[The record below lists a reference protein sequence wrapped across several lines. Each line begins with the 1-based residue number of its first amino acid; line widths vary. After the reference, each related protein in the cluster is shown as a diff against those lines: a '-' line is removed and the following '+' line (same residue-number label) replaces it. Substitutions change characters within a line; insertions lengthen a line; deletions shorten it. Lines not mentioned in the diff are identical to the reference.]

1 MFKKIFLFIFA
12 ALCLLLL
19 VIFIRP
25 GILINP
31 ENLKF
36 LLNKSETLK
45 DWSWEEAHFKHE
57 WKHWNDRKFSGHFKN
72 FCLKFNHES
81 FIFESCLKE
90 VSWDLKL
97 KWSMDQGLVATTVS
111 PFVLSSD
118 LMNITLLPTEETSGP
133 LPEIWKYWK
142 LLWSKAVPD
151 MMIKVDKIQVA
162 KDKRLFNFDLKL
174 VKARNTLEMNSWI
187 LKLSADPKK
196 VEVTML
202 KEYKL
207 PIEGKFAL
215 PLYLK
220 EVKLLAIMQE
230 KGIPLEITGNLD
242 LLSFKINS
250 FVDLPLQKDYL
261 RSILLVSK
269 ADLQILDTKSKI
281 SKFVPKPYN
290 TLPAPLNVMNGTIKS
305 FIHVEEMKNTS
316 LVLIKS
322 STGLDLTSAQQ
333 SLKFTMTCDIPLEIN
348 TFTPG
353 AISIG
358 VDFENVK
365 LQLPRLS
372 KRSPPPQFFPDR
384 RFKKSLSRP
393 KKNKEKSNLSLD
405 LEALNDEALQ
415 IKTNLLDEALRM
427 NFDLKVREGEIK
439 EGFVKILPLKTTVF
453 KRPIRLQNLV
463 INFKAPI
470 DPVMKATLKFPL
482 PEYRITLD
490 LEGPVSDPRYV
501 FTSEPPL
508 PQNDIFAVLLFGRPL
523 SELDTN
529 DKNAATKTNKLLSK
543 GILSLSVLYFLAGSP
558 VEYVGYDPESK
569 NATAQFGLGNKSS
582 LRVGGGR
589 EGVNST
595 AIRRSLGK
603 GWYLDTSVQS
613 SSTPTDTDSRNYG
626 VLLERIIAY

>member
-1 MFKKIFLFIFA
+1 MLKKILIFILLSFSLF
-12 ALCLLLL
+12 LLL
-19 VIFIRP
+19 IFIRP

-31 ENLKF
+31 ESLKF
-36 LLNKSETLK
+36 LLSKSAVLK
-45 DWSWEEAHFKHE
+45 EWSWKEAQFRHE

-72 FCLKFNHES
+72 LCLEFNHES
-81 FIFESCLKE
+81 FIFDSCLKE
-90 VSWDLKL
+90 VSWDLQL
-97 KWSMDQGLVATTVS
+97 SWTLNDGLVVTTLS
-111 PFVLSSD
+111 PFFLSSD
-118 LMNITLLPTEETSGP
+118 LMNITLLPSEKTSGAP
-133 LPEIWKYWK
+133 PEIWRYWK
-142 LLWSKAVPD
+142 LLWSKVVPD
-151 MMIKVDKIQVA
+151 MLIEVEKVQTV
-162 KDKRLFNFDLKL
+162 KDKRQYSFDLKL
-174 VKARNTLEMNSWI
+174 VKAKNTLELKSWI
-187 LKLSADPKK
+187 LKLNADPEK

-202 KEYKL
+202 EEYRL
-207 PIEGKFAL
+207 PIEGKFAI

-220 EVKLLAIMQE
+220 QAKLLAVMKE
-230 KGIPLEITGNLD
+230 KGIPIELTGDLE

-250 FVDLPLQKDYL
+250 YVDLPLQKDYL
-261 RSILLVSK
+261 RNIFLASK
-269 ADLQILDTKSKI
+269 ADLQILDTKNKI

-305 FIHVEEMKNTS
+305 FIHVEEMENTTS
-316 LVLIKS
+316 VLIKS
-322 STGLDLTSAQQ
+322 STGLDLASAQQ
-333 SLKFTMTCDIPLEIN
+333 NLKLTLTVDVPMPIK

-353 AISIG
+353 AISVG
-358 VDFENVK
+358 VDFEDVK
-365 LQLPRLS
+365 LQFPRLS
-372 KRSPPPQFFPDR
+372 KKSPPPQFFPDR

-393 KKNKEKSNLSLD
+393 KNEERKSNLFLD

-415 IKTNLLDEALRM
+415 IKTNLLDESLKM
-427 NFDLKVREGEIK
+427 NFDLKIRAGEIK
-439 EGFVKILPLKTTVF
+439 EGFVKVLPLKTTVF
-453 KRPIRLQNLV
+453 KRPIRLQDLV

-470 DPVMKATLKFPL
+470 DPVLKATIKFPL
-482 PEYRITLD
+482 PEYRITLE

-529 DKNAATKTNKLLSK
+529 DKNAATKTNKLLSQ

-603 GWYLDTSVQS
+603 GWYLDTSVQNS
-613 SSTPTDTDSRNYG
+613 ATPTDTDSRNYG